1 MGTKTNLFRSKAATV
16 LKSLLNSA
24 FASIF
29 KHLAVV
35 FFEMMFQILKTAIT
49 VYSTNERSET
59 G

>member
-16 LKSLLNSA
+16 LKSLLNYA

-49 VYSTNERSET
+49 VYSTNERSES